1 MDISQ
6 TSPSIDNYRVIARPG
21 RDLGRA
27 MTARQDRSTRPRT
40 CAQAARLPLYT
51 VPGGRVI
58 AMPTDFWWAFSKRQA
73 RETRNGADDGATLR
87 RIRQADERCGRRRSG
102 RAA

>member
-1 MDISQ
+1 MGTSTGLRSGNGMTEIGMNGYSQ
-6 TSPSIDNYRVIARPG
+6 TGPSIDNYRVIARPG

-73 RETRNGADDGATLR
+73 RETRNGADDGATL
-87 RIRQADERCGRRRSG
+87 
-102 RAA
+102 